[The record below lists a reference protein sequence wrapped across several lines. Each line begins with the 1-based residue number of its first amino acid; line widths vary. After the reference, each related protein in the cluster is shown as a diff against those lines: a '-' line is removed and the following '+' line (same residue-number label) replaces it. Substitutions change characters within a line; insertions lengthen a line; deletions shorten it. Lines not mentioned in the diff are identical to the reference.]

1 MATRPAAC
9 PACGGH
15 GDTGDISVVND
26 WPDVT
31 PIAASELAVI
41 GTYRS
46 NLCCQAPP
54 SATVSLIRDKISI
67 ERVAT
72 ALQLGNVDLATLVAA
87 ARRLN
92 EIDERRPYRIETA
105 ALIAAKMNQ

>member
-1 MATRPAAC
+1 LKEFSLRGQSEAAAMATRPAAC

-54 SATVSLIRDKISI
+54 SATVSASAVSAIRPSNRGD
-67 ERVAT
+67 AT
-72 ALQLGNVDLATLVAA
+72 TAPALD
-87 ARRLN
+87 R
-92 EIDERRPYRIETA
+92 D
-105 ALIAAKMNQ
+105 